1 MTRSGI
7 RETLFLPALIWATY
21 VLIET
26 WIAPKIFILIL
37 AWGTHGLLLMLLM
50 RVVLDRA
57 FVLPPPVRLGVFTA
71 APVIFALAQTA
82 VDSLATALLGDRAPA
97 IPTPPGMLLSPVGVA
112 FDLAFKLSFRL
123 YLWIFGFYT
132 VVMVLLST
140 VRGAYES
147 RLRAQRS
154 EIEALR
160 LQVNPHFLFNA
171 LTGMD
176 SLLALKR
183 SDQAREMLHGLSA
196 FYRSTLMDRDDALIL
211 LEDELGALHDYAEVE
226 RIRFGDRLELLL
238 DLPDDTGGT
247 LVPPM
252 ILQPLVEN
260 ALKHGDPGGAP
271 IMVRLAVRLQGDQV
285 EIDIRNPL
293 VSGAPAPGTGTGLA
307 NVKAR
312 LRALYGD
319 RAGLEAGPHGG
330 EWRTRAWMPRQ
341 PDSRSQATPPIG
353 LVT

>member
-1 MTRSGI
+1 MSRTSV

-21 VLIET
+21 VLVET
-26 WIAPKIFILIL
+26 WIAPQLFILS
-37 AWGTHGLLLMLLM
+37 ATWGVHGLLLMLLM
-50 RVVLDRA
+50 RMVLDSA
-57 FVLPPPVRLGVFTA
+57 AVLPPPLRLGVFIA

-82 VDSLATALLGDRAPA
+82 LDIATTTLLGESTDP
-97 IPTPPGMLLSPVGVA
+97 ILTPPGILISPVGLA
-112 FDLAFKLSFRL
+112 FDYVFKLSFRL

-176 SLLALKR
+176 SLLAQKR
-183 SDQAREMLHGLSA
+183 TDQAREMLHSLSD
-196 FYRSTLMDRDDALIL
+196 FYRSTLMDRDNAVIP

-226 RIRFGDRLELLL
+226 RIRFGDRLDLVL
-238 DLPDDTGGT
+238 DLPDRTDGT
-247 LVPPM
+247 LVPPLL
-252 ILQPLVEN
+252 LQPLVEN

-271 IMVRLAVRLQGDQV
+271 LTVRLAVRLAGDRL

-293 VSGAPAPGTGTGLA
+293 VACDPLPGTGTGLA

-312 LRALYGD
+312 LRALYGEQ
-319 RAGLEAGPHGG
+319 AGLEAGPHDG
-330 EWRTRAWMPRQ
+330 EWRTRVWMPRQ
-341 PDSRSQATPPIG
+341 PAVQR
-353 LVT
+353 

>member
-1 MTRSGI
+1 MSRTSV
-7 RETLFLPALIWATY
+7 RETLFLPALIWVTY
-21 VLIET
+21 VLVET
-26 WIAPKIFILIL
+26 WIAPPIFILS
-37 AWGTHGLLLMLLM
+37 ATWGVHGLLLMLLM
-50 RVVLDRA
+50 RMVLDSA
-57 FVLPPPVRLGVFTA
+57 SALPAPVRLGVFVA

-82 VDSLATALLGDRAPA
+82 LDITTTALLGEKTEHIPA
-97 IPTPPGMLLSPVGVA
+97 PPGMIISPVGVA
-112 FDLAFKLSFRL
+112 FDYAFKLSFRL

-132 VVMVLLST
+132 VGMVLLST

-183 SDQAREMLHGLSA
+183 TDQAREMLHGLSD
-196 FYRSTLMDRDDALIL
+196 FYRSTLMARDDALIPL
-211 LEDELGALHDYAEVE
+211 DDELGSLHDYAEVE
-226 RIRFGDRLELLL
+226 RIRFGDRLDLVLE
-238 DLPDDTGGT
+238 LPDHTDGT
-247 LVPPM
+247 LVPPLL
-252 ILQPLVEN
+252 LQPLVEN
-260 ALKHGDPGGAP
+260 ALKYGDPGGAP
-271 IMVRLAVRLQGDQV
+271 ITVRLAVRLEGDRL

-293 VSGAPAPGTGTGLA
+293 VSAGPLPGTGTGLA

-319 RAGLEAGPHGG
+319 NAGLDAGPHSG

-341 PDSRSQATPPIG
+341 PAAPH
-353 LVT
+353 